1 MNKTDLIDKV
11 AEATGIKKT
20 EAKTQVEAVLAAI
33 GDALIG
39 GDKVELAGFGNF
51 TTKVNPAK
59 TARNP
64 ATGAEIAVPAKRVAK
79 FKVAKAVQDRL
90 AV

>member
-1 MNKTDLIDKV
+1 MNKTDLIEKV

-33 GDALIG
+33 GDAIVG
-39 GDKVELAGFGNF
+39 GEKVELAGFGNF

-59 TARNP
+59 IGRNP

-79 FKVAKAVQDRL
+79 FKVAKAIQDRFT
-90 AV
+90 V